1 MKKIDS
7 MIPFLRGGVL
17 GFGIKDEDTL
27 KAIEKNKKII
37 ACDLIESISIN
48 KEKSKGFKRK
58 ISFRKLKKRYCNKKV
73 DFIIVNESEMKYLE
87 KKLIPFYIDACV
99 YNIYIYG
106 DYQLEKISKRF
117 KRYNALVKD
126 EDGVLVISLE
136 GAKHKRFKDPFYYVY
151 DTVIDIFDILSDF
164 LVS

>member
-7 MIPFLRGGVL
+7 MIPFLRGGIL

-58 ISFRKLKKRYCNKKV
+58 ISFRKLRKRYCNKK
-73 DFIIVNESEMKYLE
+73 
-87 KKLIPFYIDACV
+87 
-99 YNIYIYG
+99 
-106 DYQLEKISKRF
+106 R
-117 KRYNALVKD
+117 
-126 EDGVLVISLE
+126 
-136 GAKHKRFKDPFYYVY
+136 
-151 DTVIDIFDILSDF
+151 
-164 LVS
+164 